1 MASVVK
7 IVIWIFFALV
17 TNSRITHTRF
27 NLCCVALE
35 WVLDFFL
42 YIQKAHNHENFKGVS
57 VHQIPPYNWI
67 QLAK

>member
-35 WVLDFFL
+35 WVGFFFFTYKKL
-42 YIQKAHNHENFKGVS
+42 IIMKISKGFQFIKS
-57 VHQIPPYNWI
+57 LPIIGFN
-67 QLAK
+67 

>member
-7 IVIWIFFALV
+7 IVIWNFFALI

-35 WVLDFFL
+35 WVLDFFFTYKKL
-42 YIQKAHNHENFKGVS
+42 IIMKISKGFQFIKS
-57 VHQIPPYNWI
+57 LPIIGFN
-67 QLAK
+67 

>member
-27 NLCCVALE
+27 NLCWCRIGMG
-35 WVLDFFL
+35 WIFFFTYKKL
-42 YIQKAHNHENFKGVS
+42 IIMKISKGFQFIKS
-57 VHQIPPYNWI
+57 LPIIGFN
-67 QLAK
+67 